1 MDHCLLVGRTD
12 FLFGCLY
19 EYFSADSVA
28 KATYLECL
36 EPYILND
43 TLTSVTPG
51 VMKDFVEHYESR
63 GSLAAVEACITHMD
77 IASLD
82 IHQVPYIVTVV
93 AFLMLNQTSG
103 WLRRLCPL
111 PYMDPNY
118 ATGSTT
124 NELTALEQLLW
135 FDFRR

>member
-1 MDHCLLVGRTD
+1 MTMAVYYAIQMVVTSCVDHCLLVRRTD
-12 FLFGCLY
+12 FLFGVLY

-43 TLTSVTPG
+43 TLTSVTPV

-63 GSLAAVEACITHMD
+63 GSLTAVEACVTHMD

-82 IHQVPYIVTVV
+82 IHQVRLRLIDHHQVHYCKIVNLSHQPV
-93 AFLMLNQTSG
+93 Q
-103 WLRRLCPL
+103 
-111 PYMDPNY
+111 
-118 ATGSTT
+118 
-124 NELTALEQLLW
+124 EQVM
-135 FDFRR
+135 

>member
-1 MDHCLLVGRTD
+1 MVKYIKGIIEVNTTVGADDDVYCTKCIQTVVTSCVDHCLLVGRTD

-43 TLTSVTPG
+43 TLTSVTPV

-63 GSLAAVEACITHMD
+63 GSLTAVEACVTHMD

-82 IHQVPYIVTVV
+82 IHQV
-93 AFLMLNQTSG
+93 
-103 WLRRLCPL
+103 C
-111 PYMDPNY
+111 
-118 ATGSTT
+118 
-124 NELTALEQLLW
+124 
-135 FDFRR
+135 

>member
-1 MDHCLLVGRTD
+1 MTSCVDHCLLVGRTD

-43 TLTSVTPG
+43 TLTSVTPV
-51 VMKDFVEHYESR
+51 VMKDFIEHYEGR
-63 GSLAAVEACITHMD
+63 GSVVAVEACITHMD

-82 IHQVPYIVTVV
+82 IHQVREMSVV
-93 AFLMLNQTSG
+93 CSKRYYVHKTCSQENHKGRTSHYVNVRHLCFRHQHFL
-103 WLRRLCPL
+103 
-111 PYMDPNY
+111 
-118 ATGSTT
+118 
-124 NELTALEQLLW
+124 
-135 FDFRR
+135 

>member
-1 MDHCLLVGRTD
+1 MYCTQTVVTSCVDHCLLVGRTD

-43 TLTSVTPG
+43 TLTSVTPV

-63 GSLAAVEACITHMD
+63 GSLAAVEACVTHMD

-82 IHQVPYIVTVV
+82 IHQV
-93 AFLMLNQTSG
+93 
-103 WLRRLCPL
+103 C
-111 PYMDPNY
+111 
-118 ATGSTT
+118 
-124 NELTALEQLLW
+124 
-135 FDFRR
+135 